1 MSRPVAIV
9 TGGARG
15 IGGAICTR
23 FGELG
28 YDIVIIDLSPSAE
41 GNGAVGGSGGL
52 VEFIE
57 LNLAEVNSHA
67 KTVARVAERF
77 GRIDCLVNNAGIGS
91 PVRGDFLEMTPE
103 TFDAVMAVN
112 LRGTVFF
119 TQAVLRQM
127 LALPADG
134 PRSVITISSASA
146 EIVSADR
153 LDYCMSKAALS
164 MLNKGLAVRLA
175 EAGISAFEVRP
186 GIIRSEMTAKVSDKY
201 DRLIGDGLVP
211 MRRWGEGADVARIVG
226 ALASG
231 DFNFATGSVI
241 DADGGLS
248 IQRL

>member
-1 MSRPVAIV
+1 
-9 TGGARG
+9 
-15 IGGAICTR
+15 
-23 FGELG
+23 
-28 YDIVIIDLSPSAE
+28 
-41 GNGAVGGSGGL
+41 
-52 VEFIE
+52 
-57 LNLAEVNSHA
+57 
-67 KTVARVAERF
+67 
-77 GRIDCLVNNAGIGS
+77 
-91 PVRGDFLEMTPE
+91 MTPE

-146 EIVSADR
+146 EIVSVDR

-226 ALASG
+226 ALANG